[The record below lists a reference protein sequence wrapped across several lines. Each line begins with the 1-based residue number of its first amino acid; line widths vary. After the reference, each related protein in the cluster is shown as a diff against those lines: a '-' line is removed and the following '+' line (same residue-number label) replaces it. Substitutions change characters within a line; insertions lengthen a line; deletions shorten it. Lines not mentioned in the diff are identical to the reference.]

1 MVDTRNTSLNN
12 LTDFNFSNS
21 AVERHVLIDRLPYAV
36 FNTRQLNRTESKNI
50 TQTLLARAE
59 MFVCEYLSVV
69 DRFRESVRN
78 LYIINR
84 YSNALTLISIIV
96 ANAFHCHN

>member
-1 MVDTRNTSLNN
+1 MFDTHNISLNS

-21 AVERHVLIDRLPYAV
+21 VVERHVLIDRLPFTV

-50 TQTLLARAE
+50 TQTRLAKAE

-78 LYIINR
+78 LYNVINR
-84 YSNALTLISIIV
+84 YSNA
-96 ANAFHCHN
+96 